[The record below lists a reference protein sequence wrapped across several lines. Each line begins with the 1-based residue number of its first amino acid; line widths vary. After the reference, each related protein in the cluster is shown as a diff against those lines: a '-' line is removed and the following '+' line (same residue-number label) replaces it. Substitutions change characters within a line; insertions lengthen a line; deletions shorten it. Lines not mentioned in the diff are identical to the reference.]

1 MKRKFLPYLVFILL
15 SLAVGAISSLAVNS
29 GMPAYQLAEKPPL
42 TPPAIVFPI
51 VWTILYLLMG
61 FSAARIW
68 NSGAETRQSAL
79 RIFILQLLLNALWS
93 VWFFGYQA
101 YLFAFFWL
109 LLLIAAIVAM
119 LRAFYRIDP
128 LAALLQLPYLL
139 WCCFAA
145 CLNLGVWWL
154 NH

>member
-61 FSAARIW
+61 FSAARIC

-79 RIFILQLLLNALWS
+79 RIFILQLLLNAY
-93 VWFFGYQA
+93 VEIFRGTPMMVQA
-101 YLFAFFWL
+101 MFIYYGL
-109 LLLIAAIVAM
+109 AM
-119 LRAFYRIDP
+119 LWGIYLP
-128 LAALLQLPYLL
+128 MLPAALVIVSINTG
-139 WCCFAA
+139 A
-145 CLNLGVWWL
+145 
-154 NH
+154 